1 MEVTKWLKPSI
12 IRFTPVATNIVGC
25 LKRATRQLMHR
36 SNSGG
41 FIRLL
46 RRLVQMIVVMAQ
58 SIGG

>member
-41 FIRLL
+41 LIYF
-46 RRLVQMIVVMAQ
+46 V
-58 SIGG
+58 GTYK